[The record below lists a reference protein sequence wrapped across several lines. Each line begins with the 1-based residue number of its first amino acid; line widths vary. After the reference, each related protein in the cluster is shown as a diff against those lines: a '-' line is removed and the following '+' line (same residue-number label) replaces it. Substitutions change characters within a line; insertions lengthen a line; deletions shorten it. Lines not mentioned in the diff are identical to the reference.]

1 MYFLCHLCGTAFGR
15 SLSQLR
21 RRSATATDPPGR
33 QVVTPSGCD
42 TTRAAAIV
50 RGKLSMAPR
59 DLALALLVVIV
70 WGVNFAAIRIGVGSV
85 PPLLLG
91 ALRFL
96 LAALPAIFL
105 LPRPRIPWRLY
116 LAYGMTISVG
126 QFSFLFSA
134 IHFGMPSG
142 LASLVLQSQAF
153 FTLLFAACW
162 LREGWRGS
170 QLAGLL
176 LAAGGLAWIASAHDR
191 SMPLLGFLLTLAA
204 AAMWAAGNIVTRAV
218 ARHGPINQLAFVVWA
233 SLVPPVPFLILSWL
247 IEGWPMIS
255 AALRHF
261 DGLVFA
267 ALAYLAW
274 AATLLGYGLWTR
286 LLSRYPVNQ
295 VAPFSL
301 LIPLVGLTTGWLVFD
316 ETLQAAHFIGGTL
329 LMGGLAVNLF
339 GTQWLHWLRKS
350 A

>member
-1 MYFLCHLCGTAFGR
+1 
-15 SLSQLR
+15 
-21 RRSATATDPPGR
+21 
-33 QVVTPSGCD
+33 
-42 TTRAAAIV
+42 
-50 RGKLSMAPR
+50 MAPR

-70 WGVNFAAIRIGVGSV
+70 WGMNFAAIRIGVGSV

-96 LAALPAIFL
+96 LATLPAIFL

-142 LASLVLQSQAF
+142 LASLMLQSQAF

-218 ARHGPINQLAFVVWA
+218 AGHGPINQLAFVVWA

>member
-1 MYFLCHLCGTAFGR
+1 
-15 SLSQLR
+15 
-21 RRSATATDPPGR
+21 
-33 QVVTPSGCD
+33 
-42 TTRAAAIV
+42 
-50 RGKLSMAPR
+50 MASR
-59 DLALALLVVIV
+59 DLALTLLVVIV
-70 WGVNFAAIRIGVGSV
+70 WGMNFAAIRIGVGSA

-96 LAALPAIFL
+96 LAATPAIFL
-105 LPRPRIPWRLY
+105 LPRPPVPWRLY

-142 LASLVLQSQAF
+142 LASLVLQSQAL

-176 LAAGGLAWIASAHDR
+176 LAAGGLAVIASAHDR

-218 ARHGPINQLAFVVWA
+218 ARYGPINQLAFVVWA
-233 SLVPPVPFLILSWL
+233 SLVPPLPFQILSWF
-247 IEGWPMIS
+247 IEGWPAIS
-255 AALRHF
+255 SALRHF
-261 DGLVFA
+261 DGTAFA

-301 LIPLVGLTTGWLVFD
+301 LIPLVGLSTGWLLFD

-339 GTQWLHWLRKS
+339 GRQWVLWLRKR